1 MGKDFPA
8 AHHDGGD
15 MAWPDYN
22 DMVVK
27 LVPTMPASQA
37 DRQQMRPVRPD
48 PEGE

>member
-15 MAWPDYN
+15 MAWPDYPP

-27 LVPTMPASQA
+27 LVPTMPAAQT
-37 DRQQMRPVRPD
+37 DRTQLRPVRD
-48 PEGE
+48 ADGD